1 MANTSLLLI
10 SPNFMK
16 FGNTSRDL
24 NYKLQEEGKKREH
37 QINKN
42 KLKSDVATNDVGK
55 MWQWKRKK
63 DIRNKTKTHIHFE
76 VLKRKWAPPFKSQTS
91 WHTNE
96 ITKESPKTFIVT
108 QQIMQ

>member
-55 MWQWKRKK
+55 MWQ
-63 DIRNKTKTHIHFE
+63 
-76 VLKRKWAPPFKSQTS
+76 
-91 WHTNE
+91 
-96 ITKESPKTFIVT
+96 
-108 QQIMQ
+108 